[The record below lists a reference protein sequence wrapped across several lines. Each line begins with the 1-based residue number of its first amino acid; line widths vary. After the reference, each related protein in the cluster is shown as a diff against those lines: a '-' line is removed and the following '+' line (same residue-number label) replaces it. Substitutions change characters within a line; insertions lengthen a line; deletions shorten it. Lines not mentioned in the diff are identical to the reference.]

1 MPLNPEPSLATR
13 LRRWLDGRTRR
24 LGWLRLLAR
33 WQARQHWLPYDL
45 RFRVARW
52 VNLLTLDAGLP
63 ATVNYQDQRADLRFQ
78 LDLRDAVPWLT
89 FYFGVY
95 QPHVLNAALA
105 LIAPETC
112 CLELGAHIGLHTL
125 PIARQYAV
133 WGQTRSVI
141 AFEPSPAAY
150 ALLSM
155 HVSRNHLDDVILHYP
170 LAVNDEDADGTLFL
184 SGGSNSA
191 NSSLHDL
198 RSEPTS
204 TQDGASIAIKTVQLR
219 TFWEQRP
226 THKKTI
232 GLIKADIE
240 GAELLAFRGATTLI
254 QTQRPALLF
263 EAHPAWMRRFGY
275 SFEDIMNFFTLLDYK
290 VYVLDERAPRA
301 VLAGRDSLTRAID
314 CLAVPAGRATDLLA
328 RVHDRRW
335 RR

>member
-13 LRRWLDGRTRR
+13 LRRWLAGRTRR

-45 RFRVARW
+45 RFRIARW

-133 WGQTRSVI
+133 WGQARSVI
-141 AFEPSPAAY
+141 AFEPSPTAY

-155 HVSRNHLDDVILHYP
+155 HVSQNQLDSVILHYP
-170 LAVNDEDADGTLFL
+170 LAVSDKDADAVLFV
-184 SGGSNSA
+184 SKGSNSA

-204 TQDGASIAIKTVQLR
+204 TQDGTYTMIKTVQLR
-219 TFWEQRP
+219 TFWQQPP
-226 THKKTI
+226 TYKAI

-240 GAELLAFRGATTLI
+240 GAELLAFRGAATLI
-254 QTQRPALLF
+254 QAQRPALLF
-263 EAHPAWMRRFGY
+263 EAHPAWMYHFGY
-275 SFEDIMNFFTLLDYK
+275 SFEDIMDFCTLLDYK
-290 VYVLDERAPRA
+290 VYVLDEHAPRTVPANRDDLTQA
-301 VLAGRDSLTRAID
+301 VD
-314 CLAVPAGRATDLLA
+314 CLALPAERATDLLA
-328 RVHDRRW
+328 KVHHRRW